1 MHIKSNVDTAQTLK
15 DFCQDAGLPEHIK
28 PDQVLE
34 LCGPNSEF
42 LALAKKRHIDLTY
55 AKPDRSDQM
64 WKVNIEIK
72 ELKKAYHKK
81 MTERKIPK

>member
-1 MHIKSNVDTAQTLK
+1 MDAVQTLK
-15 DFCQDAGLPEHIK
+15 DFCQDMGLPEHIMS
-28 PDQVLE
+28 DQASE
-34 LCGPNSEF
+34 LCCTNSKF